1 MSESIEKRY
10 GAFSRPNF
18 FSRVD
23 NIHPL
28 ELHIGLDDKGR
39 KSIELRSLFVPR
51 KVTGTS
57 AIEVNQYKK
66 EAYNTIRFSLC
77 DEEISGLFFKF
88 CDDLIEQSRNIADKS
103 AGYQTIVNRFFQWK
117 KMFVSSKN
125 ILLTEPEIMGLIGE
139 ILFLRGKL
147 ADRIGLSRALKSWS
161 GQELTHKDFSYE
173 DLWFEVKAIHLG
185 AQTVKI
191 PSLEQL
197 ASDIDGELIV
207 YSLEKMS
214 AAYSGVTLNKLIV
227 ETRNLFTHSE
237 EQDSFMA
244 KVALQ
249 GYEYNDYYDDFV
261 YEIGSCNHYA
271 VTECFPRLT
280 HQSLPDAIVK
290 AAYELSLQEIA
301 QYRLND

>member
-1 MSESIEKRY
+1 MAESVEKRY
-10 GAFSRPNF
+10 DVFSRPNF

-28 ELHIGLDDKGR
+28 ELHIGLDEKGR
-39 KSIELRSLFVPR
+39 KSIELRSAFTPR
-51 KVTGTS
+51 KITGTS

-66 EAYNTIRFSLC
+66 DAYNTLRFSLC

-88 CDDLIEQSRNIADKS
+88 CDDLIELSRSVTDSS
-103 AGYQTIVNRFFQWK
+103 AGYQIIVNRFFQWK

-125 ILLTEPEIMGLIGE
+125 TLLTEPEIMGLIGE
-139 ILFLRGKL
+139 ILFLRGEL
-147 ADRIGLSRALKSWS
+147 AARIGLSRALRSWS

-173 DLWFEVKAIHLG
+173 DSWFEVKTVHLG

-191 PSLEQL
+191 SSLEQMD
-197 ASDIDGELIV
+197 SDIDGELII

-214 AAYSGVTLNKLIV
+214 AAYSGISLNKLVI
-227 ETRNLFTHSE
+227 ETRSLFAHSD

-249 GYEYNDYYDDFV
+249 GYEYNDYYDDYV
-261 YEIGSCNHYA
+261 YEIGSCNRYA
-271 VTECFPRLT
+271 VTQMFPKLT
-280 HQSLPDAIVK
+280 HRSLPSAIAK
-290 AAYELSLQEIA
+290 ASYELSLQEIA
-301 QYRLND
+301 IYRIK